1 MQAAHVARGA
11 LADLACQRRPRS
23 GRRAA
28 PKQLHAIDR
37 RAELADELEVGHAG
51 EGLANVLGCEAHLPV
66 EAGLRRVIDDRVG
79 MGDQQVPSWGEGGA
93 EPAGKPPKI
102 GAVADVIQDLA
113 ADDQIEAGRQRVA
126 PHVELAERHVVL
138 PGAAVGG
145 PLQRL
150 GGDVGRDQRA
160 DPWGQPD
167 REMPFRASQ
176 LECAPDRT
184 LG

>member
-1 MQAAHVARGA
+1 MCLAAKPTCQSKPVSAGSSTTA
-11 LADLACQRRPRS
+11 LAWVTSKCPA
-23 GRRAA
+23 GR
-28 PKQLHAIDR
+28 
-37 RAELADELEVGHAG
+37 
-51 EGLANVLGCEAHLPV
+51 
-66 EAGLRRVIDDRVG
+66 
-79 MGDQQVPSWGEGGA
+79 EGGA

-160 DPWGQPD
+160 DPWRQPD